1 METVPGSRPKVM
13 PVTEDKGPGRIFH
26 GPYPIDYGGA
36 VEMLWF
42 AFFGGNHVLE
52 ETSTFKD
59 QLFPAK
65 SHADLIAVDSSDI
78 SLRAECEI
86 RRNRNGTG

>member
-1 METVPGSRPKVM
+1 
-13 PVTEDKGPGRIFH
+13 
-26 GPYPIDYGGA
+26 
-36 VEMLWF
+36 MLWF